1 MANTVRF
8 VDQHQLMRRERAS
21 GPGNRVREA
30 RLKAGLTQAELGG
43 TRFSKEYVSQVELGK
58 TRPSPAALDWF
69 AERLGVDRLVLAGE
83 NEEAVRVAC
92 EAAVARAEAQI
103 ERHEYAEALAELG
116 AAKAALTGTD
126 DRLSLRLQLAHGWAL
141 HFTGDMQRGLAELN
155 EARRKAEEHGPKD
168 LVALALFRMGVIRFK
183 MGSLATAVALLD
195 ESLKALEWTQEP
207 TDALRARIFNWRAK
221 IRRRQKDFT
230 AAAEDVE
237 VALQLAHSLND
248 DRVLAESYLD
258 ASLVAERRNEYALAR
273 QHAERSKALF
283 ERISD
288 QEYVGKLLNNLG
300 QLRAITGKP
309 EEAVPLL
316 RESFRIA
323 VEQDNRIDAAFAAS
337 SLASA
342 RMHSGDLEGAIE
354 SGNRAIE
361 LLSDRPEYREEE
373 GNARIVIGR
382 AALQLGRID
391 EAEQSFKAAANCFE
405 AVETVS
411 HLAGAWVALGD
422 VANHRGE
429 AGRAAELYRRAAEA
443 LQDVRW

>member
-1 MANTVRF
+1 
-8 VDQHQLMRRERAS
+8 
-21 GPGNRVREA
+21 
-30 RLKAGLTQAELGG
+30 
-43 TRFSKEYVSQVELGK
+43 
-58 TRPSPAALDWF
+58 
-69 AERLGVDRLVLAGE
+69 
-83 NEEAVRVAC
+83 
-92 EAAVARAEAQI
+92 
-103 ERHEYAEALAELG
+103 
-116 AAKAALTGTD
+116 
-126 DRLSLRLQLAHGWAL
+126 
-141 HFTGDMQRGLAELN
+141 MQKGLAELAS
-155 EARRKAEEHGPKD
+155 ARRSAEEFGLND
-168 LVALALFRMGVIRFK
+168 LVAVALFRMGVIRFK
-183 MGSLATAVALLD
+183 MGSLATAAALLD
-195 ESLKALEWTQEP
+195 EALAATITTHEP
-207 TDALRARIFNWRAK
+207 SDALRARIFNWRAK

-237 VALQLAHSLND
+237 LALQLAHGLND
-248 DRVLAESYLD
+248 DRVLAETYLD

-273 QHAERSKALF
+273 RHAEQSKALF

-300 QLRAITGKP
+300 QLRAITGRP
-309 EEAVPLL
+309 DEAVPIL

-361 LLSDRPEYREEE
+361 LLSDREEYREEE

-382 AALQLGRID
+382 AALELGRID
-391 EAEQSFKAAANCFE
+391 EAEQSFVAAAKCFE

-422 VANHRGE
+422 VADRRGE
-429 AGRAAELYRRAAEA
+429 AGRAADLYRRAAEA

>member
-1 MANTVRF
+1 
-8 VDQHQLMRRERAS
+8 MRRERAS
-21 GPGNRVREA
+21 GVGARVREA
-30 RLKAGLTQAELGG
+30 RLEAGITQAELGG

-58 TRPSPAALDWF
+58 TRPSPAALEWF
-69 AERLGVDRLVLAGE
+69 AERLGVDRLALAGE
-83 NEEAVRVAC
+83 SAEAVRAAC
-92 EAAVARAEAQI
+92 EAALARAEAEL
-103 ERHEYAEALAELG
+103 ERHRYADALGELDAARSALA
-116 AAKAALTGTD
+116 GTD
-126 DRLSLRLQLAHGWAL
+126 GRLSLRVQLAHAWAL
-141 HFTGDMQRGLAELN
+141 HFTGRMDEGLAELAS
-155 EARRKAEEHGPKD
+155 ARRSAEEYGLGD
-168 LVALALFRMGVIRFK
+168 LVAVALFRMGVIRFK
-183 MGSLATAVALLD
+183 MGSLATAASLLD
-195 ESLKALEWTQEP
+195 EALAATRATHEP
-207 TDALRARIFNWRAK
+207 SDALRARIFNWRAK

-237 VALQLAHSLND
+237 HALELAHGLND
-248 DRVLAESYLD
+248 DRVLAETYLD

-273 QHAERSKALF
+273 RHAERSKALF

-300 QLRAITGKP
+300 QLRAITGRP

-361 LLSDRPEYREEE
+361 LLSEREEYREEE

-382 AALQLGRID
+382 AALELGRID
-391 EAEQSFKAAANCFE
+391 EAERSFVAAAKCFE

-422 VANHRGE
+422 VADRRGE